1 MYCCKLLRRNAPT
14 VCCSHSKNR
23 GVFPRNPLVFN
34 YLGKPPKTVVGMVCF
49 ELFGG
54 EFPEVGRSL
63 FGSEQ
68 SSQAYSGI
76 QERGEVVI

>member
-1 MYCCKLLRRNAPT
+1 MKLCIVVNCCGATLQPFVAAIAKT
-14 VCCSHSKNR
+14 
-23 GVFPRNPLVFN
+23 GGYFPRNPLVFN

-68 SSQAYSGI
+68 SSQA
-76 QERGEVVI
+76 V